1 MSEEEYRAATKL
13 LNLHISPGTRS
24 AYRRCIQIYPLIS
37 GFLLIL
43 CCAQFVIWWKE
54 GTKSGDPVPA
64 LVFFTIACL
73 WYLTNPLR
81 FRRRVKRL
89 YFLSEA
95 NHESTT
101 ILSESGIRSV
111 RPGKYDS
118 LMEWGYYHRFLE
130 TADMFLI
137 FPEKLPA
144 FAKIPKNQLQPEQV
158 AELRVLLATH
168 LQEVRP

>member
-1 MSEEEYRAATKL
+1 MSEEEYQAATKL
-13 LNLHISPGTRS
+13 LNLHISPSTRS

-54 GTKSGDPVPA
+54 GTKSWDPVPA

-81 FRRRVKRL
+81 FRRRVKKL
-89 YFLSEA
+89 YFRIEA
-95 NHESTT
+95 DKESTT

-118 LMEWGYYHRFLE
+118 MMEWGYYNRFLE

-137 FPEKLPA
+137 FPEKLTA

-158 AELRVLLATH
+158 AELRVLLTAH